1 MNLGRVTGK
10 VWATRKVASLDGKR
24 LLVVQPMNFSGRD
37 VGSPEVMLD
46 TVDAGEGDTVIYVS
60 SSEASIPF
68 PQPTPAAATIVGV
81 VDRVDHVTGSW
92 VPGTA
97 DSSRL

>member
-10 VWATRKVASLDGKR
+10 IWATRKVDSFTGRR
-24 LLVVQPMNFSGRD
+24 LLIVQPMNFRGRD
-37 VGSPEVMLD
+37 VGTTEVMLD

-68 PQPTPAAATIVGV
+68 PEPTPAAATIVGV
-81 VDRVDHVTGSW
+81 VDRVDHVDGSW
-92 VPGTA
+92 VPRDG
-97 DSSRL
+97 SMS

>member
-10 VWATRKVASLDGKR
+10 VWATRKVATFEGRR
-24 LLVVQPMNFSGRD
+24 LLLVQPMNFRGQD
-37 VGSPEVMLD
+37 LGTPEVMLD

-68 PQPTPAAATIVGV
+68 PEPTPAAATIVGV
-81 VDRVDHVTGSW
+81 VDRVDHVSGSW
-92 VPGTA
+92 VPGA
-97 DSSRL
+97 AE